1 MEKQVAEIISEVE
14 DLVLSVEV
22 LWNKL
27 SAEEQRQ
34 WEEYKAILKGNL

>member
-1 MEKQVAEIISEVE
+1 MKKPITEIISEVE
-14 DLVLSVEV
+14 DLILSVEV

-27 SAEEQRQ
+27 SAEEQRE